1 MCKILDRIKEYLD
14 YKGIPVATFE
24 KSLGMSNSSFG
35 KQLKKGAAI
44 GTDKLE
50 NILKTYPDLSPV
62 WVLTGQGPMILNTD
76 EPVSGPQQLSIS
88 AETRPRIPFDA
99 AAGSLSLAI
108 QGVSSADC
116 EQIPVIPTLPRYD
129 FSIIARGDSMSPEFM
144 SGDELA
150 CAFVHETSFIQW
162 GRAHIL
168 DTAQGVVLK
177 KIFDRKTSIL
187 CRSINSDYPDFEI
200 PKNDIYHMAIV
211 VGLIRH
217 F

>member
-1 MCKILDRIKEYLD
+1 MCKILNRIKEYLD
-14 YKGIPVATFE
+14 YKGIPIATFE
-24 KSLGMSNSSFG
+24 RSVGMSNSSFG

-50 NILKTYPDLSPV
+50 NILINYPDLSPV
-62 WVLTGQGPMILNTD
+62 WLLTGQGYMIISPD
-76 EPVSGPQQLSIS
+76 DPVSATLQIS
-88 AETRPRIPFDA
+88 TSVDTRPRIPFDA

-108 QGVSSADC
+108 QGVSSTDC
-116 EQIPVIPTLPRYD
+116 EQIPVIPTLPQYD
-129 FSIIARGDSMSPEFM
+129 FSIIARGDSMYPEFM

-200 PKNDIYHMAIV
+200 PKNDIYHLAIV